1 MESVLIMVVSRGQ
14 PLFIV
19 LVLILLF
26 GLRPILR
33 KRARRR
39 AVSRGQLEQALERPE
54 VQAKL
59 HEAGLDPEKVLS
71 DLEHAEIVSSDGK
84 TTVRLST
91 IKIPLDQTHPGA
103 ATKATPPAPD
113 RSAWGVRGDDRDSI
127 WDDKSEPSIWD
138 DTSPPTSTDRGT
150 RETQ

>member
-1 MESVLIMVVSRGQ
+1 MEPVLIMVVSRGQ

-19 LVLILLF
+19 LVLVLLL

-39 AVSRGQLEQALERPE
+39 ALSRAQLEQALERPE

-71 DLEHAEIVSSDGK
+71 DLEHAQVVSSDGK

-91 IKIPLDQTHPGA
+91 IKIPSDEKSPGA
-103 ATKATPPAPD
+103 ATKATPPD
-113 RSAWGVRGDDRDSI
+113 ESAWDVRAADRDSI
-127 WDDKSEPSIWD
+127 WDDKSEPSIWG
-138 DTSPPTSTDRGT
+138 DTTPPTSTDQGT
-150 RETQ
+150 QQTQ